1 MSETI
6 RLDQGSS
13 GTLHLLATALGSAL
27 AAGLTVITATV
38 LVVDTLRPAGA
49 ATSDLRFSILLGGT
63 LAGIV
68 LAGVTGWSLLG
79 AISSTYRRGGLAMV
93 CSFATVL
100 LMLVCIPINQVLG
113 RTGLVAL
120 LGVCGVSSVLLARR
134 AMSRSSR
141 T

>member
-1 MSETI
+1 M
-6 RLDQGSS
+6 RMHQGSS
-13 GTLHLLATALGSAL
+13 GTLHLLATALGSAV

-38 LVVDTLRPAGA
+38 LVVDTLRPAGDP
-49 ATSDLRFSILLGGT
+49 TWDLRFYILLGGT
-63 LAGIV
+63 LAGVV
-68 LAGVTGWSLLG
+68 LAGVIGWTLLG

-93 CSFATVL
+93 CGFATVL

-120 LGVCGVSSVLLARR
+120 LGLCGVSWFLLARR
-134 AMSRSSR
+134 ALSMKSR